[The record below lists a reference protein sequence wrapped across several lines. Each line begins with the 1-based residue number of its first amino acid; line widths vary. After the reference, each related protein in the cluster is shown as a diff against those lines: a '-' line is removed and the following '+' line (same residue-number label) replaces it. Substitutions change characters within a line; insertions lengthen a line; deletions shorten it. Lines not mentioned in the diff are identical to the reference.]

1 VGGAATAKGGGGE
14 EEEEEEQLYSATAST
29 GVSAAAVSLLAVCTT
44 TALSSCGMSDDC
56 AAVAAMPELTI
67 TAMAE
72 ETSTSWSWSSAAYS
86 SSDIAMSPVASA
98 WFIPWQTAI
107 KYRSSATMRSA
118 SSPKEEV
125 AAIDQRVSF
134 VGEEDGY
141 LWNDAVFWSPEW
153 MDPSIC
159 RATKTYGNIA
169 AGLKSLFHARTNC

>member
-1 VGGAATAKGGGGE
+1 
-14 EEEEEEQLYSATAST
+14 
-29 GVSAAAVSLLAVCTT
+29 
-44 TALSSCGMSDDC
+44 
-56 AAVAAMPELTI
+56 
-67 TAMAE
+67 
-72 ETSTSWSWSSAAYS
+72 
-86 SSDIAMSPVASA
+86 
-98 WFIPWQTAI
+98 
-107 KYRSSATMRSA
+107 MRSA

-125 AAIDQRVSF
+125 AAIDQLVSF